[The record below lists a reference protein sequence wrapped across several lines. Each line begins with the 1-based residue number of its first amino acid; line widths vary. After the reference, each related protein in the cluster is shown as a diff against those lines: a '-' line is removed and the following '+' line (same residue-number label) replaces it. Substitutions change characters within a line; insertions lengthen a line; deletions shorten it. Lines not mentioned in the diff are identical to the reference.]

1 MNFLDSTH
9 WVLKAVISHRSRSVL
24 TALGIAI
31 GIMSVTLLTAIGEGV
46 QQYVLDSFSQ
56 FGTRIIAIHPGLKE
70 THGSGGLLSTVRPL
84 TLNDASA
91 LRQIP
96 GVEKVVPV
104 VQGSGAIEYRKLQRS
119 GVILGV
125 GPDMSDAWGFNVAMG
140 RFFSGNVGHSRATAV
155 LGYTMRK
162 ELFGD
167 TNPLGQTIRVGGQ
180 RFRII
185 GAVEKKGQMLGID
198 MDDVVYVSAQKGLQ
212 LFNRE
217 SLMEVDVVFS
227 ANTSLNVIEKRIKK
241 VMKERHGRED
251 VTLTSQ
257 NDMLESMGKILN
269 ILTLSVAA
277 LGGISLLVG
286 AVGILAI
293 MTTTVRERTAEIGL
307 LRAVGAE
314 KKIILRLFLCE
325 AVVLAVMGGGLGL
338 LLLLAITSMF
348 YLLLPEL
355 PIVINVVFML
365 VALVFSSIIGLLA
378 GIVPANRAANLN
390 PIQAL
395 QKNE

>member
-1 MNFLDSTH
+1 MNLLDGSK
-9 WVLKAVISHRSRSVL
+9 WVIGAVVGHRSRSFL
-24 TALGIAI
+24 TALGMAI

-46 QQYVLDSFSQ
+46 QQYVLDNFSQ
-56 FGTRIIAIHPGLKE
+56 FGARIIAINPGLKE

-84 TLNDASA
+84 TLADAEA
-91 LRQIP
+91 LKKLP

-104 VQGSGAIEYRKLQRS
+104 VQGSGSIEYVKLQRS

-125 GPDMSDAWGFNVAMG
+125 GPDMSEAWGFKISLG
-140 RFFSGNVGHSRATAV
+140 RFFSGRVRHSRAIAV

-167 TNPLGQTIRVGGQ
+167 ANPLGQTIRVGGQ
-180 RFRII
+180 RFRVI

-198 MDDVVYVSAQKGLQ
+198 LDDVVYIPAQKALQ
-212 LFNRE
+212 MFNRE
-217 SLMEVDVVFS
+217 SLMEIDVVFS
-227 ANTSLNVIEKRIKK
+227 ANTSLKTVEKRIHKT
-241 VMKERHGRED
+241 MFERHGRED

-269 ILTLSVAA
+269 ILKISVAA

-286 AVGILAI
+286 SVGILAI

-307 LRAVGAE
+307 LRAIGAE
-314 KKIILRLFLCE
+314 KHVILRLFLSE
-325 AVVLAVMGGGLGL
+325 AVVLAIFGGALGIVL
-338 LLLLAITSMF
+338 LLVITLAFHIF
-348 YLLLPEL
+348 LPGL
-355 PIVINVVFML
+355 PITFNVYFL
-365 VALVFSSIIGLLA
+365 FLALFVSAFIGLLA
-378 GIVPANRAANLN
+378 GVLPAIRASNMD

-395 QKNE
+395 HSE

>member
-1 MNFLDSTH
+1 MKLLDSSQ

-56 FGTRIIAIHPGLKE
+56 FGTRIIAINPGLKE

-91 LRQIP
+91 LRKIA

-125 GPDMSDAWGFNVAMG
+125 GPDMSDAWGFNVAIG
-140 RFFSGNVGHSRATAV
+140 RFFSGGVGHSRATAV

-167 TNPLGQTIRVGGQ
+167 ANPLGQTIRVGGQ

-198 MDDVVYVSAQKGLQ
+198 MDDVVYISAQKGLQ

-227 ANTSLNVIEKRIKK
+227 ANTSLGVIEKRIKK
-241 VMKERHGRED
+241 VMLERHGRED

-286 AVGILAI
+286 SVGILAI

-307 LRAVGAE
+307 LRAIGAE
-314 KKIILRLFLCE
+314 KNAILRLFLGE
-325 AVVLAVMGGGLGL
+325 AVVLAVMGGLLGL
-338 LLLLAITSMF
+338 LLLLLITGLF
-348 YLLLPEL
+348 HVFLPGL
-355 PIVINVVFML
+355 PITFNVYFLALALSVSALIGL
-365 VALVFSSIIGLLA
+365 VAGV
-378 GIVPANRAANLN
+378 VPAIQASNLD

-395 QKNE
+395 HTE